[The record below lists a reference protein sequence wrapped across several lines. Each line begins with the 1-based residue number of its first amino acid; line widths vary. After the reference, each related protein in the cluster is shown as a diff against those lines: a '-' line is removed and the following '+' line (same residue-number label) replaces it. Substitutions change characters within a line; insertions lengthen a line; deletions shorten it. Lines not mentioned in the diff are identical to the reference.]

1 MLSNIF
7 NAKKTG
13 FSHDSFKTKHF
24 VSTKRFLPILVQQYL
39 DLEYSTSNFNGKAQL
54 NASDT
59 VLTA

>member
-1 MLSNIF
+1 MQ
-7 NAKKTG
+7 KKTG

-39 DLEYSTSNFNGKAQL
+39 DLEYSTSNFNGKARL